1 MSVSEKKNPSETKP
15 KTVPKTKTESQSE
28 NTTPIEK
35 TEAKS
40 DAKDPMDQGAAGYSI
55 GERQKAVTNKYRQ
68 GWDSIFGKKR

>member
-15 KTVPKTKTESQSE
+15 KTVPETKTESKSD
-28 NTTPIEK
+28 NPTPTK
-35 TEAKS
+35 KPEAKS
-40 DAKDPMDQGAAGYSI
+40 GAKDPTDQAPASYSI